1 MSSERIIHV
10 ADLRFINE
18 SLGSLR
24 GDIGTVSQQVESVG
38 SNLDQTRN
46 ELAWLKEAF
55 DNFVAADI
63 KAKELSLAETRQV
76 KIRQELES
84 TFGYYAQ
91 IRRQATGILQASD
104 IQLVRKET
112 LRNATEELM
121 LAAPRYWLA
130 PALVALS
137 AWLGDNRELATRA
150 LAEAG
155 RRDDEKTSLFF
166 ALIARRA
173 GRNEACRTWLDRYFA
188 LQNPYHLDRQTVVM
202 LDAMANGVFGADASM
217 HCSKRVSLWIDELAQ
232 RVGFVETQRRQ
243 WSDGLLSKTP
253 NVEHGNRYSHLQR
266 YCPNWS
272 ALNGALNGV
281 AMHQA
286 VLEHF
291 DGVFKGEIKAE
302 SSVLIAVD
310 NLLSKLVT
318 RFDDEELP
326 LRRQEEMCR
335 FIIEEG
341 GDKLAAIKRN
351 DLQSKALDDQVDFTQ
366 LLTNAA
372 MHPETSHVT
381 RATQRFAIA
390 HSRDWILAAHADLT
404 AKVRLA
410 IPIKVQITI
419 EDWTGE
425 TANGENETDLLANL
439 KDSIAKLE
447 TEALTQAKLSGL
459 HWIVLVFGVL
469 MVFATFSAGLL
480 LLLVGAACLTWVFL
494 AYRQIEQTR
503 AKIRAK
509 FATLLDQS
517 TQALRACIAETVEL
531 RRDIAKR
538 DHIANAVTALLESI
552 SPEQHILAH
561 HDAVRRVLN
570 NK

>member
-166 ALIARRA
+166 
-173 GRNEACRTWLDRYFA
+173 CTY
-188 LQNPYHLDRQTVVM
+188 
-202 LDAMANGVFGADASM
+202 
-217 HCSKRVSLWIDELAQ
+217 CSPCGSQ
-232 RVGFVETQRRQ
+232 
-243 WSDGLLSKTP
+243 
-253 NVEHGNRYSHLQR
+253 
-266 YCPNWS
+266 
-272 ALNGALNGV
+272 
-281 AMHQA
+281 
-286 VLEHF
+286 
-291 DGVFKGEIKAE
+291 
-302 SSVLIAVD
+302 
-310 NLLSKLVT
+310 
-318 RFDDEELP
+318 
-326 LRRQEEMCR
+326 
-335 FIIEEG
+335 
-341 GDKLAAIKRN
+341 
-351 DLQSKALDDQVDFTQ
+351 
-366 LLTNAA
+366 
-372 MHPETSHVT
+372 
-381 RATQRFAIA
+381 
-390 HSRDWILAAHADLT
+390 
-404 AKVRLA
+404 
-410 IPIKVQITI
+410 
-419 EDWTGE
+419 
-425 TANGENETDLLANL
+425 
-439 KDSIAKLE
+439 
-447 TEALTQAKLSGL
+447 
-459 HWIVLVFGVL
+459 
-469 MVFATFSAGLL
+469 
-480 LLLVGAACLTWVFL
+480 
-494 AYRQIEQTR
+494 
-503 AKIRAK
+503 
-509 FATLLDQS
+509 
-517 TQALRACIAETVEL
+517 
-531 RRDIAKR
+531 
-538 DHIANAVTALLESI
+538 
-552 SPEQHILAH
+552 
-561 HDAVRRVLN
+561 
-570 NK
+570 

>member
-1 MSSERIIHV
+1 MI
-10 ADLRFINE
+10 
-18 SLGSLR
+18 
-24 GDIGTVSQQVESVG
+24 
-38 SNLDQTRN
+38 
-46 ELAWLKEAF
+46 
-55 DNFVAADI
+55 
-63 KAKELSLAETRQV
+63 
-76 KIRQELES
+76 
-84 TFGYYAQ
+84 
-91 IRRQATGILQASD
+91 
-104 IQLVRKET
+104 VRDVT
-112 LRNATEELM
+112 
-121 LAAPRYWLA
+121 
-130 PALVALS
+130 
-137 AWLGDNRELATRA
+137 
-150 LAEAG
+150 
-155 RRDDEKTSLFF
+155 
-166 ALIARRA
+166 
-173 GRNEACRTWLDRYFA
+173 
-188 LQNPYHLDRQTVVM
+188 
-202 LDAMANGVFGADASM
+202 
-217 HCSKRVSLWIDELAQ
+217 
-232 RVGFVETQRRQ
+232 
-243 WSDGLLSKTP
+243 
-253 NVEHGNRYSHLQR
+253 
-266 YCPNWS
+266 
-272 ALNGALNGV
+272 
-281 AMHQA
+281 
-286 VLEHF
+286 
-291 DGVFKGEIKAE
+291 